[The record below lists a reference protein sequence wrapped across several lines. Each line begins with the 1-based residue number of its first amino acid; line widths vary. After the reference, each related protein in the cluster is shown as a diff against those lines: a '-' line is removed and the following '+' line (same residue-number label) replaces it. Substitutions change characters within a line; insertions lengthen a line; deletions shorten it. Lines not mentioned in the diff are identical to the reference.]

1 MRELFD
7 EALAPRTTFGLGG
20 PARRLLEL
28 EREHE
33 VAQAVRELRRSKTPW
48 VVLGGGSNVLVADA
62 GFAGCVVQPRLR
74 GVTRRAAAGEPES
87 VELWAAA
94 GEPWSALVADCVAEG
109 LAGLECLGG
118 IPGWVGATP
127 IQNVG
132 AYGQQVSD
140 ALTHVRVYDAA
151 TDRIDEL
158 PASACALR
166 YRHSRFKDADPGRYV
181 ILGVGFRLSR
191 QPPARPKHDELRA
204 RLETA
209 GEPAPTP
216 RAIHELVLSLR
227 RAKGMVLD
235 ADDPESRSAGSFFL
249 NPQLPAAEADAV
261 LQRAEAAAQ
270 QAGRPTLPHQRLSD
284 GRVKLAAAWLIE
296 QAGFGKGF
304 GGAAVGVSRKHT
316 LAIVHRG
323 GGSARAV
330 LELATEIRRG
340 VHARFGVWLD
350 PEPLL
355 LGFGERPWVV

>member
-20 PARRLLEL
+20 RARRLLEL
-28 EREHE
+28 EHEHE
-33 VAQAVRELRRSKTPW
+33 VATAVRELRRARTPW
-48 VVLGGGSNVLVADA
+48 VVLGGGSNVLVADE
-62 GFAGCVVQPRLR
+62 GFAGCVVQPLLR
-74 GVTRRAAAGEPES
+74 GIARRAASGEPES
-87 VELWAAA
+87 VEIWAAA

-140 ALTHVRVYDAA
+140 TLTRVRVYDAA
-151 TDRIDEL
+151 TDCIDEL

-166 YRHSRFKDADPGRYV
+166 YRHSLFKDAAPGRYV
-181 ILGVGFRLSR
+181 ILGVGFRLRR
-191 QPPARPKHDELRA
+191 QTAARPTHGELRA
-204 RLETA
+204 RLEAA
-209 GEPAPTP
+209 GEATPTP
-216 RAIHELVLSLR
+216 RVIHEAVLSLR

-235 ADDPESRSAGSFFL
+235 AHDPETRSAGSFFL
-249 NPQLPAAEADAV
+249 NPQLPAAEAEAV
-261 LQRAEAAAQ
+261 LQRAAAEDPRV
-270 QAGRPTLPHQRLSD
+270 GRPTLPHQRLDD
-284 GRVKLAAAWLIE
+284 GRIKLAAAWLIE

-304 GGAAVGVSRKHT
+304 GGTAVGVSRKHA

-330 LELATEIRRG
+330 LELATQIRRG

-355 LGFGERPWVV
+355 LGFGEQPWVV